1 MKGKVKIS
9 KLKLSIPILCLC
21 LFFFFFGLFLSPI
34 IFQNLIDEGPHFRKL
49 QNSVKKEYDHIQ
61 HGKSGESFVQSI
73 PFQILSFN
81 PRAVYFPNFTNTETC
96 EQIIK
101 MAKPTLEPS
110 KLALREGDDAE
121 SIKGTRTSSG
131 VFIRASED
139 KSGILDII
147 ERKISKVTMIP
158 KTYGE
163 DFNILRYEVG
173 QKYDSHYDAF
183 DPAEYDHVD
192 SQRVASFLLYLSNVE
207 MGGETM
213 FPYED
218 GLNVDTNYDYQKCIG
233 LKVKPRQGDGL
244 LFYSVFPNGKIDKNS
259 LHGSCPVIK
268 GEKWVATKWINDKQ
282 QHQHY

>member
-21 LFFFFFGLFLSPI
+21 LFFFFLGLFMSPI
-34 IFQNLIDEGPHFRKL
+34 VFQNWVDEGSHLRIHQDF
-49 QNSVKKEYDHIQ
+49 VKKEYDPIQ
-61 HGKSGESFVQSI
+61 HGKSGESFVESI
-73 PFQILSFN
+73 PFQILSLN
-81 PRAVYFPNFTNTETC
+81 PRAVYFPNFTSVETC
-96 EQIIK
+96 EQIIE
-101 MAKPTLEPS
+101 MAKPTVEPS
-110 KLALREGDDAE
+110 KLALRKGEDAE
-121 SIKGTRTSSG
+121 STKGTRTSSG
-131 VFIRASED
+131 VFIGASED
-139 KSGILDII
+139 KSGILDMI
-147 ERKISKVTMIP
+147 ERKIAKVTMIP

-183 DPAEYDHVD
+183 DPAEYGHVD

-213 FPYED
+213 FPYE
-218 GLNVDTNYDYQKCIG
+218 
-233 LKVKPRQGDGL
+233 VKPRQGDGL

-282 QHQHY
+282 QQRHY